1 MRHRVR
7 RRRNPEISL
16 TTMLAVGAAAVGG
29 YFLIVKPMLD
39 KLASVAAQKA
49 KQLPVS
55 TRSGT
60 PYRAMQPTDMV

>member
-1 MRHRVR
+1 MRYR
-7 RRRNPEISL
+7 RRRNPEVSPMTIF
-16 TTMLAVGAAAVGG
+16 AVIGAAVGG